1 MAKAKLMPDNIYQ
14 MGFWEDDE
22 QEMWDDIAPLLLEV
36 YFNGIDGGVD
46 ALPPD
51 VRILAD
57 FDRVNTDALEFA
69 RQYRYE
75 LIKGITDTTRKQTQ
89 KAISDW
95 ISSGAPLDALEAVLD
110 KTFGPVR
117 ARMIAQTET
126 TRVYAVA
133 NQAAFEST
141 GLVDQ
146 MEIRNAADDR
156 VCPICVP
163 KGGTRIEIGAVIN
176 LPPFHI
182 GCRCWVQP
190 VVSEKA
196 LTKKLDEILV

>member
-1 MAKAKLMPDNIYQ
+1 MVNGMPDNIYQ
-14 MGFWEDDE
+14 MSFWEDDE
-22 QEMWDDIAPLLLEV
+22 QEMWDEVAPLLLEI

-95 ISSGAPLDALEAVLD
+95 IASGAPLDALEAVLER
-110 KTFGPVR
+110 TFGVVR
-117 ARMIAQTET
+117 ARMISVTEVG
-126 TRVYAVA
+126 RVYATA
-133 NQAAFEST
+133 NRDAWEST
-141 GLVDQ
+141 GLVEE
-146 MEIRNAADDR
+146 MVWATVSDDR
-156 VCPICVP
+156 ICPTCSELDGKVIS
-163 KGGTRIEIGAVIN
+163 IGEVGK
-176 LPPFHI
+176 LPPAHV
-182 GCRCWVQP
+182 GCRCRVQP
-190 VVSEKA
+190 RVSEEA
-196 LTKKLDEILV
+196 LSKKLDEILA